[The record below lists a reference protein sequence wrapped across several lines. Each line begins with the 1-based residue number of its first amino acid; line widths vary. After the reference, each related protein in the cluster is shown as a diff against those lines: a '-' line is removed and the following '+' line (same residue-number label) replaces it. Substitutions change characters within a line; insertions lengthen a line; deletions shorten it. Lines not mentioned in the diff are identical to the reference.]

1 LKIETQLKENHRI
14 NIIAEVEQELL
25 ERHKRLAV
33 RSISKQTKIPGFRP
47 GKAPYSVL
55 LRHFGEDAIIEE
67 ALESL
72 INEIYPKLID
82 ESDIKP
88 YGPGS
93 LDEIISKQPPKFSFT
108 IPLMPEVDLCEYGD
122 IKKDYAF
129 EEASDDEIQQV
140 LMNLQVQQ
148 AITEPVE
155 DRSVETGDMVQIVLS
170 ETILNPEEG
179 QTAEISKDR
188 TETIYVNADFDHKDV
203 MPFQGFINEVIGLN
217 INDEKTIIHRY
228 SDLEKEDDLF
238 EKDVEFSFKV
248 TAISEAELPEANDE
262 FAQSINTE
270 LETLEELKAS
280 IKEQIETYRK
290 QQYEEGYLTE
300 VLDEIVENSPVKYP
314 EELFDSEVEAYFE
327 QLEQSV
333 SKQGMEFDTYLKV
346 NNQTREEI
354 IEEQRENIKSRI
366 HRVLVLE
373 EIAKHEKITVEPEEL
388 QTRVAETTMRNGL
401 YSYLSQLP
409 KQKSDAIAQR
419 ITMDAANQLLNDKLM
434 KRIVALASGQYEE
447 PDGAKENESELLE
460 EPVHDETPEIIPEQ
474 EASSEE

>member
-1 LKIETQLKENHRI
+1 MKIETQLKENHRI
-14 NIIAEVEQELL
+14 NIVVEAEQDLL
-25 ERHKRLAV
+25 ERHKRIAV
-33 RSISKQTKIPGFRP
+33 RNISKQTKIPGFRP

-72 INEIYPKLID
+72 VNEIYPKLID
-82 ESDIKP
+82 EADIQP

-108 IPLMPEVDLCEYGD
+108 IPLLPEVDLCEYGAV
-122 IKKDYAF
+122 KKDYAF

-155 DRSVETGDMVQIVLS
+155 DRAVETGDMVQIALS

-179 QTAEISKDR
+179 QTAIISTDR
-188 TETIYVNADFDHKDV
+188 TETIYVNSDFDHKDV
-203 MPFQGFINEVIGLN
+203 MPFQGFMSEVIALN
-217 INDEKTIIHRY
+217 IDDEKVITHQY
-228 SDLEKEDDLF
+228 SDLEKENDLF
-238 EKDVEFSFKV
+238 EKDVEFSIKV
-248 TAISEAELPEANDE
+248 TAISKAELPEANDE
-262 FAQSINTE
+262 FAQSVNTE
-270 LETLEELKAS
+270 FETLEELEKS
-280 IKEQIETYRK
+280 IKEQVETYRK

-327 QLEQSV
+327 QLKQSV
-333 SKQGMEFDTYLKV
+333 SQQGMEFDAYLKV

-354 IEEQRENIKSRI
+354 IEEQRENINNRI

-388 QTRVAETTMRNGL
+388 QARVAETTMRSGL

-419 ITMDAANQLLNDKLM
+419 ITMDTANQLLNDKLM
-434 KRIVALASGQYEE
+434 KRIVALASGQYDE
-447 PDGAKENESELLE
+447 PEGANEKESELIE
-460 EPVHDETPEIIPEQ
+460 EPVLEETTEEITEQ
-474 EASSEE
+474 DASTEE

>member
-1 LKIETQLKENHRI
+1 MKIETQLKEKHRI
-14 NIIAEVEQELL
+14 NIVAEVEQDLL
-25 ERHKRLAV
+25 ERHKRIAV

-55 LRHFGEDAIIEE
+55 LRHFGEEAIIEE

-72 INEIYPKLID
+72 VNEIYPKLID
-82 ESDIKP
+82 EADIKP

-108 IPLMPEVDLCEYGD
+108 IPLMPEVDLCVYGD
-122 IKKDYAF
+122 VKIDYAF

-148 AITEPVE
+148 AVTESVE
-155 DRSVETGDMVQIVLS
+155 DRAVETGDMVQLTLS
-170 ETILNPEEG
+170 ETILNPEED

-203 MPFQGFINEVIGLN
+203 MPYQGFMSELIGLN
-217 INDEKTIIHRY
+217 IDDEKIITHRY
-228 SDLEKEDDLF
+228 SDLEKENDLF

-248 TAISEAELPEANDE
+248 NAISKAEVPEATDE

-270 LETLEELKAS
+270 FETLEELKTS
-280 IKEQIETYRK
+280 IKEQVETYRK

-327 QLEQSV
+327 QLKQSV
-333 SKQGMEFDTYLKV
+333 SKQGMEFDAYLKV
-346 NNQTREEI
+346 NKQTREEI
-354 IEEQRENIKSRI
+354 IEEQRENIETRI

-373 EIAKHEKITVEPEEL
+373 EIARHENITVEPEEL
-388 QTRVAETTMRNGL
+388 QARVAETTMRSGL

-419 ITMDAANQLLNDKLM
+419 ITMDTANQLLNDKLM

-447 PDGAKENESELLE
+447 SDDAQEEESELIEKPVKE
-460 EPVHDETPEIIPEQ
+460 ETSEEITEQ